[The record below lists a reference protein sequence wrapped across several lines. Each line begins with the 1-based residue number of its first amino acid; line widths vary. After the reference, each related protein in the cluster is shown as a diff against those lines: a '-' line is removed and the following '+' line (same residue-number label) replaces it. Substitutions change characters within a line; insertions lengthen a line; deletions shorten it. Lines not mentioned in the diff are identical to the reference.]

1 MARFLVWAL
10 AALGSLSSVN
20 AQLLGVGVG
29 IGNTNNNN
37 NGFSNG
43 NGNNGFNNG
52 NNLDPNNRQLRN
64 LLGNTLPR
72 LLPPGACRRGR
83 ATVQVTPVKVV
94 RKTPILISAFFP
106 RDTHVPIDHH
116 NTLIVKNAPVH
127 VYTVITRTRYQT
139 TTCARLLRTQQTASC
154 NVNVIGVIG
163 DPNDPGQCTRVN
175 PSPACLSAANLPAA
189 CSSLA
194 NSNGVA
200 LTPLISLCV
209 TALGGLNVGAIAS
222 CLVTSLI
229 GTTTTGQSIVTCLT
243 NALGNTCMTAL
254 PGTCISLAGLVTI
267 SLGGLQACQTSLGPM
282 NSGAAAA
289 CFTQNSNGNDLIL
302 CLQNALGLVIGR
314 DANGQPCIPNDNIGL
329 GTGGGGLLGG
339 LLGNNGLLGL
349 NLGGLTSGLGGT
361 VGGLTGT
368 VGGLTGGV
376 GGLGGTVGGLT
387 GGLGGTVGGLTGGS
401 VSNPVGLVRN
411 LNVAAPAAADNV
423 AAESVAVPS
432 DSASIAT
439 PSASV
444 DPGTSAADSISLPTV
459 TATSISTPAAAPTVA
474 A

>member
-1 MARFLVWAL
+1 MARFLIWAL
-10 AALGSLSSVN
+10 AALGSVN

-43 NGNNGFNNG
+43 VNNGLNNGLNNG
-52 NNLDPNNRQLRN
+52 NQDGNNRQLRN

-94 RKTPILISAFFP
+94 RKTPVLVSAFFP
-106 RDTHVPIDHH
+106 RDTHVPIDRH

-127 VYTVITRTRYQT
+127 VYTIITRTRYQT
-139 TTCARLLRTQQTASC
+139 TTCARLLRTRQTPSC

-163 DPNDPGQCTRVN
+163 DPNNDPGQCTRVN
-175 PSPACLSAANLPAA
+175 PNPACLSAANLPAA
-189 CSSLA
+189 CSGLA
-194 NSNGVA
+194 NSNGLA

-209 TALGGLNVGAIAS
+209 TALGGLNVGAVAS

-229 GTTTTGQSIVTCLT
+229 STSTTGQSIVTCLT
-243 NALGNTCMTAL
+243 NALSNTCMTAL

-339 LLGNNGLLGL
+339 LLGNNGLLGI

-361 VGGLTGT
+361 VGGVT
-368 VGGLTGGV
+368 GGL
-376 GGLGGTVGGLT
+376 GGLT
-387 GGLGGTVGGLTGGS
+387 GGLGGLGG
-401 VSNPVGLVRN
+401 GLVRN
-411 LNVAAPAAADNV
+411 RLAAAPAASEAPV
-423 AAESVAVPS
+423 SAESFSAESFSAENAAVPS
-432 DSASIAT
+432 DSAADTSTSVAT

-444 DPGTSAADSISLPTV
+444 DLTSATDSISLPTV
-459 TATSISTPAAAPTVA
+459 TATSISTPAVIPPVVA